1 MSFGKI
7 ASSFA
12 LLAALFYVPG
22 CGPDCRLLCEEQEEA
37 DCAGATSDVPD
48 CERMCKHQL
57 DVVTNA
63 DCQGDWDAYII
74 CVDEL
79 ENICDAYLEPCTDPN
94 DCDDPKCDNELE
106 ELQECLSEYCAENPR
121 NNECENGVPGGF
133 PPAATPL

>member
-48 CERMCKHQL
+48 CERYCKHQL
-57 DVVTNA
+57 DLVTNA
-63 DCQGDWDAYII
+63 DCQDDWDAYMI

-79 ENICDAYLEPCTDPN
+79 ENICDAYQEPCTDPN

-106 ELQECLSEYCAENPR
+106 ELLECYQDYCEEHPR
-121 NNECENGVPGGF
+121 NNECLFGIGGQG
-133 PPAATPL
+133 